1 MSRRHRQAVLATLCL
16 SVFLI
21 VVDNTIVNVALPTL
35 VRELGATTSQLQ
47 WIVDAYTLVFAGL
60 LLAAGSLGDRVGRKG
75 VLMSGMAW
83 FGACSAVAAMT
94 TTAGAL
100 IAMRALMGVGA
111 ALIFPATL
119 AILVNVFQEPGERAR
134 AIAIWAAVS
143 GLSVALGPV
152 SGGYLLEHFSWG
164 SVFLVNVPIAL
175 LSIVLVAVLVPT
187 SRANDGAPF
196 DPLGILLSISFATLL
211 VYTIIEAPDH
221 GWTSQFAVF
230 GFAGSL
236 LLLGAFMWWELRTHH
251 PMLDVRIF
259 RNARFSAASLAV
271 TGAFFAL
278 FGFVFMVTQYFQF
291 VRGYSTLSAG
301 VHTVPF
307 AVFTAMTAP
316 VSPRFV
322 RRFGTNRVVAFGLLL
337 MAAGFVIAAV
347 TSATAPY
354 LVIVAA
360 MAGMGGGLGLV
371 TAPATESIMGSL
383 PPEHAGVGSA
393 VNDTTRELGG
403 TLGVAV
409 VGSVFASFYGS
420 QLVSNLRGLAV
431 PQFALNIAKQSIGA
445 AFVVADRAPTPQAGG
460 AIRTAAQDAFM
471 SGFHAGA
478 LAAGAVAFAT
488 AIAAWIFLP
497 ARAAALR
504 PEVPAAENTH
514 LVLVSDDADMRG
526 REREVRAERGIDA
539 ERHGREHPAHVAVGE
554 TEHVAGRALGPG

>member
-60 LLAAGSLGDRVGRKG
+60 LLAAGSLGDRLGRKG
-75 VLMSGMAW
+75 VLMTGMAW
-83 FGACSAVAAMT
+83 FGACSALAAMT

-221 GWTSQFAVF
+221 GWTSRFTLL

-236 LLLGAFMWWELRTHH
+236 LLLGTFLRWELRSAH

-322 RRFGTNRVVAFGLLL
+322 RRFGTNRVVAFGLLC
-337 MAAGFVIAAV
+337 MAGGFVIAAL

-383 PPEHAGVGSA
+383 PAEHAGVGSA

-420 QLVSNLRGLAV
+420 QLVTKLSGLPV

-445 AFVVADRAPTPQAGG
+445 AFVVADRAPTPRAGG
-460 AIRTAAQDAFM
+460 AIRAAAQSAFM

-478 LAAGAVAFAT
+478 LAAAAVAFAT
-488 AIAAWIFLP
+488 AIAAWVFLP
-497 ARAAALR
+497 AQALR
-504 PEVPAAENTH
+504 PDVPKFEHPN
-514 LVLVSDDADMRG
+514 LVLVADDADVRG
-526 REREVRAERGIDA
+526 TEREVGAQRGSDA
-539 ERHGREHPAHVAVGE
+539 DRDGGEHSAHVAMGE
-554 TEHVAGRALGPG
+554 TEHIAGCALDAC